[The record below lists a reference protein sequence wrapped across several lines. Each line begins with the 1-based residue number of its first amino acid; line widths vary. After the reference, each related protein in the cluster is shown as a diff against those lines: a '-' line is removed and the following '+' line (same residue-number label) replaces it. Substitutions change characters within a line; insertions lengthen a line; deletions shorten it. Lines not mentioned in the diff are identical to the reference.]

1 MNNYF
6 NILNFREKLKNLQ
19 KCRLM
24 KFEEFNNSLHF
35 LKNKKIVII
44 GCGSQ
49 GFNQGLNMRDSG
61 LNISYALKKESIK
74 NRNLS
79 WQRAY
84 KEKFII
90 GSYEELIPDAD
101 LIINLTPDNNHH
113 NILKKIKFLI
123 KKGAILGY
131 SHGFNIIEEGEE
143 ISKDITV
150 IMVAPKCPG
159 TEVREEF
166 KKGFGVPALIA
177 VHQEAN
183 NNNYGFQIAK
193 AWATAIGSHK
203 AGVLESS
210 FIAEVK
216 SDLMGEQTV
225 LCGMLQTISILLFEK
240 LLELKQ
246 NPLYSAQLIQ
256 FGWEYI
262 TEALKQGGISLMMDR
277 LNNSNKIHVYKLSSI
292 LKEKLKP
299 LFKLHIDN
307 ILSGKFSQNLIQDWK
322 NNNNNLL
329 KWRKIYKNNKFEKI
343 KNLQNFDIK
352 EQDYF
357 DQGIF
362 MITTIKSSVELSFE
376 LMIESGISPASA
388 YYESL
393 HELPLIANT
402 IARKKLYEMNKVISN
417 TAEYGNYLFTNSA
430 IPLLK
435 KFIKNLTTQD
445 VGISNIKNTSIDNN
459 YLYKINNK
467 IRNHPIEKIGYILRN
482 YMTNIRSST
491 NFNY

>member
-1 MNNYF
+1 MKNYF
-6 NILNFREKLKNLQ
+6 NNLNFRKKLKNLQ

-24 KFEEFNNSLHF
+24 QFKEFNNSLNL
-35 LKNKKIVII
+35 LKNKNIVII

-49 GFNQGLNMRDSG
+49 GLNQGLNMRDSG
-61 LNISYALKKESIK
+61 LNISYTLKKESIK
-74 NRNLS
+74 KKNLS

-84 KEKFII
+84 KNNFII
-90 GSYEELIPDAD
+90 GSYEELIPNAD

-113 NILKKIKFLI
+113 SVLKSIKSLI
-123 KKGAILGY
+123 KKGATLGY
-131 SHGFNIIEEGEE
+131 SHGFNVIEEGENL
-143 ISKDITV
+143 SKDITV

-166 KKGFGVPALIA
+166 KRGFGVPALIA

-183 NNNYGFQIAK
+183 NNNYGFQLAK

-246 NPLYSAQLIQ
+246 DPLYSAQLIQ

-262 TEALKQGGISLMMDR
+262 TESLKQGGISLMMDR
-277 LNNSNKIHVYKLSSI
+277 LNNFNKIHVYKLSLI
-292 LKEKLKP
+292 LKKKLKP
-299 LFKLHIDN
+299 LFQLHIDN

-322 NNNNNLL
+322 NNNSDLI

-343 KNLQNFDIK
+343 KNLKKFDIK

-417 TAEYGNYLFTNSA
+417 TAEYGNYLFTNNA
-430 IPLLK
+430 IPLLR
-435 KFIKNLTTQD
+435 KFVNNLTTKD
-445 VGISNIKNTSIDNN
+445 LGIFEIKNTSINN
-459 YLYKINNK
+459 SYLYKINNE
-467 IRNHPIEKIGYILRN
+467 IRNHPIEKIGYKLRN
-482 YMTNIRSST
+482 YMTNMKSLT
-491 NFNY
+491 NINE